1 MADLACVTCESS
13 QKSSLSC
20 LYKPPEHRSLP
31 VKQGIKAI
39 KIRNVT
45 HHLDGV
51 FHTITLSTS
60 ACDISLP
67 RTAPPISWSWAQDV
81 YTAIN
86 NKQLFSS
93 KSILSSCTGWKV
105 HYFNRKLKRNAS
117 DNFSCALKYEHTSL
131 DSFLMASALE
141 EAEGIKPGSDRGAPS
156 CAAEVLTLL

>member
-1 MADLACVTCESS
+1 MTYLAYVTCESS
-13 QKSSLSC
+13 QKSLLSC
-20 LYKPPEHRSLP
+20 LYKPPEHQSLP

-39 KIRNVT
+39 KNRNIT

-60 ACDISLP
+60 VYDISLP
-67 RTAPPISWSWAQDV
+67 IIAPPISWSCTQDI

-86 NKQLFSS
+86 NEQLFS
-93 KSILSSCTGWKV
+93 KESILSSCTGQKV

-117 DNFSCALKYEHTSL
+117 DTSSCALKYEHTSL
-131 DSFLMASALE
+131 DSFLKTSALK
-141 EAEGIKPGSDRGAPS
+141 EADGIKPGSDIGAPR